1 MHGFLAAVGFLTR
14 IPIGVVS
21 HADAEH
27 LGRSSPYFP
36 LVGGVIGLVLA
47 MTDRLASRFFVP
59 VVVSALDL
67 AMIFVLTGGMHLDGL
82 IDTADGL
89 LSGRGKE
96 RILEIMRDS
105 RVGAMGVIAGILL
118 VILKFSLLTAIPPQV
133 RPYALFLMPVLGR
146 WVMLSAI
153 VFFPYARQGPGL
165 GRIFARKVSIPV
177 FLITTVLTMTVC
189 AVLGG
194 ARGCAAFFGSAVASL
209 WLARSISR
217 FLGGLT
223 GDVYGALAEVGEAIG
238 LAFFAAR
245 I

>member
-14 IPIGVVS
+14 IPIGVALQ
-21 HADAEH
+21 ADAEQ

-36 LVGGVIGLVLA
+36 LVGGVIGLALA

-59 VVVSALDL
+59 AVVSAIDL

-118 VILKFSLLTAIPPQV
+118 VILKFSLLTAVLPQV

-153 VFFPYARQGPGL
+153 VFFPYARQGSGF
-165 GRIFARKVSIPV
+165 GRIFAKRVSIPV
-177 FLITTVLTMTVC
+177 FLITTVLTVTVC
-189 AVLGG
+189 TVSGG
-194 ARGCAAFFGSAVASL
+194 PRGCAAFFGSAVASL